1 MNIQINEAA
10 LAAVI
15 NDERGPVAA
24 ELKRHA
30 EEFAVD
36 SREAIS
42 VPRPKPWGSGR
53 SDGLNPLMQTG
64 LLRESIATEGPKIE
78 DSGQHAGNIV
88 VYVVSDGRAFRRGYD
103 YAKILLN
110 GGINGD
116 TPYGPYKF
124 LSQGALSKLTDE

>member
-1 MNIQINEAA
+1 MKVEIYPAG
-10 LAAVI
+10 LSAVI
-15 NDERGPVAA
+15 NDQHGPVAA
-24 ELKRHA
+24 ELKLHA

-42 VPRPKPWGSGR
+42 VPRPEPWGSG
-53 SDGLNPLMQTG
+53 SNKGLNPLMRTG

-78 DSGQHAGNIV
+78 DSGPHTGNIV

-103 YAKILLN
+103 YAKILLE
-110 GGINGD
+110 GGINGK

-124 LSQGALSKLTDE
+124 LSEGALSKLTDE